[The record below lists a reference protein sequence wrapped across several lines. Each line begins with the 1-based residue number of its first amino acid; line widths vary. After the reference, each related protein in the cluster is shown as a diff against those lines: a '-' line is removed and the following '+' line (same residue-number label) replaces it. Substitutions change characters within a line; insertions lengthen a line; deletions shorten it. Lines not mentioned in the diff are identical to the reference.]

1 LIQNATTG
9 KNQPAYTE
17 KISQP
22 PAMIGDDPVQLFSN
36 FSLTATRRG
45 SSFYYELDA
54 DNIRRFLRELEHYL
68 L

>member
-1 LIQNATTG
+1 
-9 KNQPAYTE
+9 
-17 KISQP
+17 
-22 PAMIGDDPVQLFSN
+22 MIGNDPVQLFSN

>member
-1 LIQNATTG
+1 M
-9 KNQPAYTE
+9 QPPE

-22 PAMIGDDPVQLFSN
+22 PAAAQAMIGDDPVQLFSN